1 MFWRAIMSNN
11 LLTLKEVSQ
20 KYGEKALPVSTLSR
34 LSRDQNSDF
43 PAFKINKKWV
53 VWSDDVEQW
62 IAKQKGDLDIS
73 LSVEKTA
80 PISNEVVSL

>member
-1 MFWRAIMSNN
+1 MKT
-11 LLTLKEVSQ
+11 LLTLKEISQ

-53 VWSDDVEQW
+53 VYSDDVEHW
-62 IAKQKGDLDIS
+62 IDNQKGSVNS
-73 LSVEKTA
+73 LLVEHNSQSVTDR
-80 PISNEVVSL
+80 EVLYEIL

>member
-1 MFWRAIMSNN
+1 MSNN

-34 LSRDQNSDF
+34 LSRDKNSDF

-73 LSVEKTA
+73 LSVEQNSDMS
-80 PISNEVVSL
+80 ISKVAL